1 MQIESIS
8 LIIAACVSA
17 ALAVASI
24 LRNFRD
30 KLCLAFGFFCVL
42 LFAHDVGAIVES
54 LETVTHI
61 TSARLHTL
69 LTLALGPSLLFL
81 LREIFVQR
89 ALPVPGLVT
98 VYLWASPP
106 VIAVVALFMSFDLY
120 PRIALQLDHLAHI
133 SLCFPGWLWLRSLG
147 LAEREVKLSRE
158 RLRLRF
164 SFWAGI
170 ITALV
175 YVTDAL
181 HFSQSAT
188 ANIPALGT
196 LARTAYFIYL
206 FQTFIQKELVTSEE
220 LITKVAH
227 FGGIS
232 LLLSLLYTLLVSWVS
247 NQQGLFF
254 FNTFIAS
261 FMIIILFD
269 PLRSLSSRLVRRA
282 FLGRHLVLEQE
293 LNAVS
298 QILMGMVE
306 PNDIAASLK
315 NTIKKCLGTEA
326 TSLYVLDRDG
336 FSYLQI
342 EPGEFKNA
350 KELSATSPLIEYMTL
365 RRGRPFVLESLEND
379 RDFFRA
385 TKPHRFCE
393 QCLEA
398 MRTLNADFII
408 PFIHASKPVG
418 FLAVLT
424 GERVILS
431 NEQLRLF
438 MPVAR
443 QIAQVLKNSEIFN
456 RLSDREK
463 LAALGEMAAGLAHEI
478 KNPLGAIK
486 GAAELLTSSQSKE
499 GQEEFLKIILDETKR
514 LSGVLTDFLDY
525 AKPRRTQIS
534 EGFDPLRVIDHA
546 ISLKDPSSKVDF
558 AVQSDSGPVFVEGDP
573 EHLKQVLLNL
583 FLNATQALEGVEEPK
598 IRIRVRAI
606 RPRSPFSIVE
616 TLPLYKVWEGWRTQ
630 LGMPKSF
637 VSIEV
642 ADNGVGI
649 SPDEMERIFVPFYTT
664 KEKGTGLG
672 LAICQRIIESMGGS
686 IHVKAQYPKGT
697 RFIIHL
703 PMGKEETVGRV
714 PLVEAMT

>member
-30 KLCLAFGFFCVL
+30 KLCLTFGLLCAL
-42 LFAHDVGAIVES
+42 LFAHDVGAIVEA
-54 LETVTHI
+54 LESVHI
-61 TSARLHTL
+61 VGARLHTL
-69 LTLALGPSLLFL
+69 LALSIGPALLL
-81 LREIFVQR
+81 LLKEIFRQR
-89 ALPVPGLVT
+89 GLSVSRT
-98 VYLWASPP
+98 VSVYLWATPP
-106 VIAVVALFMSFDLY
+106 VLAVVALFMSFDLY
-120 PRIALQLDHLAHI
+120 PRIALQLDHFAHI
-133 SLCFPGWLWLRSLG
+133 SICFPGWLWLRSLG
-147 LAEREVKLSRE
+147 KAETEVKLSRE

-164 SFWAGI
+164 SFWAG
-170 ITALV
+170 LV
-175 YVTDAL
+175 TGVVYLTDAL
-181 HFSQSAT
+181 HFSQTISV
-188 ANIPALGT
+188 NVPPLGT
-196 LARTAYFIYL
+196 LARTAYLIYL

-232 LLLSLLYTLLVSWVS
+232 MLLSLLYMLLVSWVS
-247 NQQGLFF
+247 NEHGLFF

-261 FMIIILFD
+261 FMIIVLFD
-269 PLRSLSSRLVRRA
+269 PLRSLSSRMVRRA

-293 LNAVS
+293 LDAVS

-306 PNDIAASLK
+306 PNDIATALK
-315 NTIKKCLGTEA
+315 QTIKKCLGTDA

-336 FSYLQI
+336 FSFLQI
-342 EPGEFKNA
+342 EPGNFKNA

-398 MRTLNADFII
+398 MRSLNADFII

-486 GAAELLTSSQSKE
+486 GAAELLSTGTSKE
-499 GQEEFLKIILDETKR
+499 SQEEFIKIILDESKR

-534 EGFDPLRVIDHA
+534 EGFDPLRVINHA
-546 ISLKDPSSKVDF
+546 VSLKDPASRVEYS
-558 AVQSDSGPVFVEGDP
+558 VQSESGPVFVEGDP

-583 FLNATQALEGVEEPK
+583 FLNATQALESTEDPK
-598 IRIRVRAI
+598 VRIKVRAI

-616 TLPLYKVWEGWRTQ
+616 TLPLYKVWEGWKTQ
-630 LGMPKSF
+630 LGIAKSF

-642 ADNGVGI
+642 SDNGVGI
-649 SPDEMERIFVPFYTT
+649 SADEMERIFVPFYTT

-672 LAICQRIIESMGGS
+672 LAICQRIIEGMGGS
-686 IHVKAQYPKGT
+686 IHVKPNYPKGT
-697 RFIIHL
+697 RFILHL
-703 PMGKEETVGRV
+703 PMGKEESAVSKARFI
-714 PLVEAMT
+714 EAVT